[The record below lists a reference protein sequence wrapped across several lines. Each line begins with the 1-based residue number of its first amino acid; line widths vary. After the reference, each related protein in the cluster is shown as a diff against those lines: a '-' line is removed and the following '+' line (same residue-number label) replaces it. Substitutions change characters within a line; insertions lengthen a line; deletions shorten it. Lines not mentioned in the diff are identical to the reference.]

1 MKGRKEREG
10 VAESVLKRQR
20 TEIGVELIVW
30 NKIVVS
36 LTLFCVATLSS
47 H

>member
-1 MKGRKEREG
+1 MKGRTEREG

-20 TEIGVELIVW
+20 TESGVELTVW

-36 LTLFCVATLSS
+36 LNLFCAATLSS